1 MTIWFIQDSMYNPS
15 RLMWQSGDSTFPRT
29 PEYFWWS
36 CKAVNEC
43 LDSANRLLAASPR
56 PRSPKVFGGFCFV
69 RPSDSR
75 YVTGPEWADKSEY
88 TDIRTHPLHCRP
100 ALIERLVKDWVH
112 GGNKALSISES
123 IRQAHLGLIGFSN
136 VNRSK

>member
-1 MTIWFIQDSMYNPS
+1 MYNPS
-15 RLMWQSGDSTFPRT
+15 RLMWQSGDSTTRRT

-43 LDSANRLLAASPR
+43 LGCANRLLAASPR

-75 YVTGPEWADKSEY
+75 YVTEPEWAGKSEY
-88 TDIRTHPLHCRP
+88 TAPITPVGKRRT
-100 ALIERLVKDWVH
+100 ALIERLLKHKIHRW
-112 GGNKALSISES
+112 NKVLCISES

-136 VNRSK
+136 VNRSQ